1 MLFYVKCCILYT
13 MKKWLNIPNT
23 LSILRIVSIPFIVY
37 FIINSNRD
45 NYPILIALYAIGTWL
60 DFFDGYLARKLNQET
75 ELGMILDPIADKFI
89 VLGTV
94 VALVIKSDFPILLA
108 AVIVGRDLVILIASF
123 IIMRGR
129 KVVVPALL
137 VGKVTF
143 ALMGTML
150 MVFIIDLHPG
160 LDMLIVKRFF
170 VASTFCF
177 LAWSFLEYY
186 KVYQREK
193 NA

>member
-1 MLFYVKCCILYT
+1 

-23 LSILRIVSIPFIVY
+23 LSMLRIASIPFIVY
-37 FIINSNRD
+37 FIITSNKA
-45 NYPILIALYAIGTWL
+45 NYPILIALYAVGTWL

-75 ELGMILDPIADKFI
+75 ELGMILDPIADKLI
-89 VLGTV
+89 IMGTV

-108 AVIVGRDLVILIASF
+108 VVIVGRDLVILVASL

-129 KVVVPALL
+129 HVVAPALL
-137 VGKVTF
+137 VGKATF

-150 MVFIIDLHPG
+150 MVYITDLHPS
-160 LDMLIVKRFF
+160 LDMFIVKRFF

-177 LAWSFLEYY
+177 LAWSFLDYY
-186 KVYQREK
+186 RAYQREK